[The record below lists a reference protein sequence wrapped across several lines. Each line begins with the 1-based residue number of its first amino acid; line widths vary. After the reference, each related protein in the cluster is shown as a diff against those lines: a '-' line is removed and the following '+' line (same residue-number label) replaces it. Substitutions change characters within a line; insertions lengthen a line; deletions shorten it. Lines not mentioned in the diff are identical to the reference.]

1 MHPFS
6 ILTLG
11 IFVAGYITA
20 RWDLVTRL
28 YELAIFAWDH
38 SVVVSSVL
46 GHPLA
51 IDSCVRSL
59 GQPKA
64 FVFFRSSFF
73 CLLYHWNGLPQGNRN
88 WYCPLIRDL

>member
-6 ILTLG
+6 VLTLS

-38 SVVVSSVL
+38 GVWTRAAKGFALLSVL
-46 GHPLA
+46 FFVLIIPAQRIAANEIELH
-51 IDSCVRSL
+51 RSPSGISAREQL
-59 GQPKA
+59 KRRG
-64 FVFFRSSFF
+64 SF
-73 CLLYHWNGLPQGNRN
+73 
-88 WYCPLIRDL
+88 

>member
-6 ILTLG
+6 VLTLS

-38 SVVVSSVL
+38 SVWTRAAKGFVILSLFFFVL
-46 GHPLA
+46 IIPVKKIADIELELHPDPGGISAREQLK
-51 IDSCVRSL
+51 RR
-59 GQPKA
+59 G
-64 FVFFRSSFF
+64 SF
-73 CLLYHWNGLPQGNRN
+73 
-88 WYCPLIRDL
+88 